1 MRIVPGE
8 QLMPY
13 LTDGILDIAEAQF
26 GQNAIQMFP
35 ATIDVIHGD
44 QFYRGM
50 MTIDQDGL
58 PDMML
63 ENTSVKRPEYLAK
76 GADRRNAK
84 RQEAAQVCNKQH
96 ERRKS

>member
-1 MRIVPGE
+1 
-8 QLMPY
+8 MPY
-13 LTDGILDIAEAQF
+13 LTDGILDIAEAQLAKTLF
-26 GQNAIQMFP
+26 DVP

-58 PDMML
+58 PDKML
-63 ENTSVKRPEYLAK
+63 ETLKRLNTSQKAQTEETQ
-76 GADRRNAK
+76 
-84 RQEAAQVCNKQH
+84 RQEAAQSAKQH